1 MSPETPAGE
10 ASEPGGADPG
20 GGKAP
25 RRAAMIFIFITLF
38 VDILG
43 IGLVIPVLP
52 ELVRGFVGGE
62 TSQAGRFYGLLVSV
76 YALMQ
81 FFFSPLLGALSD
93 RFGRRPVLL
102 ASLFG
107 LGVDYVIMALAPSLL
122 WLFVGRVLSGL
133 MGASLTTANAY
144 IADISTPETRAR
156 NFGMVGVAFGVGFV
170 FGPALGGLLGSI
182 DLRLPFYAAAALSL
196 LNWLY
201 GFFVLPESLPP
212 EKRSEFSWKKA
223 HPFGSFGVLRA
234 YPLVAGLAIAFVL
247 MTLAQRGLE
256 STWVLY
262 TGHRYGWDEK
272 TNGLTLALVGIMAVI
287 VQGALVRP
295 AVSRFGERKVAV
307 GGLLIA
313 VAAHAGYGLA
323 NAGWMILPII
333 VVGSLAGLAGPS
345 IQAMVAGSVGPSD
358 QGKVQGALT
367 SMMSLAAIL
376 APLTFV
382 SGLFAFFSS
391 ERAPV
396 ELPGAPFFL
405 GSLLLL
411 VAFIVLL
418 RLFRRIP
425 PRKPG
430 LEVPGRAELRT
441 SEGET

>member
-1 MSPETPAGE
+1 MSEETTPVIGDGDE
-10 ASEPGGADPG
+10 
-20 GGKAP
+20 GKPAP

-102 ASLFG
+102 VSLFG
-107 LGVDYVIMALAPSLL
+107 LGVDYIVMAMAPSLL
-122 WLFVGRVLSGL
+122 WLFIARVLSGL
-133 MGASLTTANAY
+133 MGASITTANAY
-144 IADISTPETRAR
+144 IADISTAETRAR
-156 NFGMVGVAFGVGFV
+156 NFGLVGVAFGVGFV

-182 DLRLPFYAAAALSL
+182 DLRLPFFAAAGLSL

-201 GFFVLPESLPP
+201 GFFVLPESLPV

-223 HPFGSFGVLRA
+223 HPLGSLGVLRS
-234 YPLVAGLAIAFVL
+234 YPLVAGLAVAFVL

-262 TGHRYGWDEK
+262 TGHRYGWDEM

-287 VQGALVRP
+287 VQGLLVRP
-295 AVSRFGERKVAV
+295 VVGRFGERRVAL

-313 VAAHAGYGLA
+313 VAAHIGYGLA
-323 NAGWMILPII
+323 TAGWMILPII
-333 VVGSLAGLAGPS
+333 VFGSLAGLAGPS
-345 IQAMVAGSVGPSD
+345 IQALVAGSVGPSD

-367 SMMSLAAIL
+367 SMMSLAAIV

-382 SGLFAFFSS
+382 SGLFSFFSS
-391 ERAPV
+391 DRAPIA
-396 ELPGAPFFL
+396 LPGAPFFL
-405 GSLLLL
+405 GSLLM
-411 VAFIVLL
+411 VIAFFVLL
-418 RLFRRIP
+418 RLFKRVP
-425 PRKPG
+425 P
-430 LEVPGRAELRT
+430 
-441 SEGET
+441 ETRLDSVEKT